1 MQKSIGLA
9 LVVAVL
15 SGLAIGVQATLN
27 SAAGKIVGAT
37 LTGLLVNFT
46 GGAAAGLILAV
57 MYLRLGNGGFS
68 NLNPTSLGIIFA
80 SGLLGIGIITGVAYA
95 FPKTGVAA
103 GSAAI
108 IASQMVVAVT
118 VDTLGLMG
126 GQPIPLS
133 WMRIAGLGLL
143 ALGTWAILPRG

>member
-1 MQKSIGLA
+1 MQKSIGIALA
-9 LVVAVL
+9 VAVL
-15 SGLAIGVQATLN
+15 SGLAIGVQAALN
-27 SAAGKIVGAT
+27 GAAGKIVGAT

-46 GGAAAGLILAV
+46 GGAAAGVILAV

>member
-1 MQKSIGLA
+1 MQKSIGIA

-46 GGAAAGLILAV
+46 GGAAAGVILAV

-68 NLNPTSLGIIFA
+68 NLNPTSLGIIFI

-118 VDTLGLMG
+118 VDTLGLTS

-133 WMRIAGLGLL
+133 WTRLAGLGLL

>member
-1 MQKSIGLA
+1 MQKSIGIALA
-9 LVVAVL
+9 VAVL
-15 SGLAIGVQATLN
+15 SGLAIGVQAALN

-46 GGAAAGLILAV
+46 GGAAAGVILAV

>member
-46 GGAAAGLILAV
+46 GGAAAGVILAV